1 MLFSQDAL
9 AATEESNEDK
19 NAEALK
25 VLIIGTLFKNQA
37 LKPNILKE
45 ISDDQVLIIIII
57 IIMFISLK

>member
-1 MLFSQDAL
+1 M

-45 ISDDQVLIIIII
+45 ISDDQVL
-57 IIMFISLK
+57 MLTL